1 MKGGGE
7 ERKRREEQERTD
19 KSRRFM
25 PPILSK
31 HVYHWR
37 KHRETQEKEERYSQ
51 MLNKYK
57 IRRQQR
63 TKRNP

>member
-1 MKGGGE
+1 MKIGRGRGKE
-7 ERKRREEQERTD
+7 EGRGERTD
-19 KSRRFM
+19 KSRCFM